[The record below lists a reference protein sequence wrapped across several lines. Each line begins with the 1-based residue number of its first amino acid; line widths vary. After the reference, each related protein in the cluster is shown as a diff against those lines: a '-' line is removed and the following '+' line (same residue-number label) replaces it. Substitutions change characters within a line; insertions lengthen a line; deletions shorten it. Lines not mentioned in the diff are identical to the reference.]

1 QNHKLR
7 EVAYYNSP
15 RVRGPLSTIMGL
27 VDLYQGKMM
36 DDVQLLMNEIDN
48 HSREL
53 DRNLFEINE
62 VLKKEDPSSN

>member
-1 QNHKLR
+1 
-7 EVAYYNSP
+7 
-15 RVRGPLSTIMGL
+15 MGL

-62 VLKKEDPSSN
+62 VLKKEDPTSN